1 MYQYGCDSWAFGGTG
16 VPWVS
21 LINVTK
27 FFQEDGDYQH
37 KKLPVINVQKKRIAS
52 IPFKNFLVYISLE

>member
-16 VPWVS
+16 VPSVS

-37 KKLPVINVQKKRIAS
+37 KKLPVINVQRNALLV
-52 IPFKNFLVYISLE
+52 FLLKISWFTSP